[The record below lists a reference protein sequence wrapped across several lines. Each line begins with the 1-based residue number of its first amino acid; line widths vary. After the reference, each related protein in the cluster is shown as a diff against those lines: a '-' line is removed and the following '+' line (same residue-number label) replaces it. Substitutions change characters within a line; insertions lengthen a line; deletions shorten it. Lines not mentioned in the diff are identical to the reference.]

1 MLGPNDLCPI
11 CFNTGYTKN
20 FLGEKIPCSNDCKA
34 RDPET
39 VTKEPEKIETPPPPP
54 PQQTPVPP
62 SLGVAKEAI
71 SESIEFNYNLLP
83 ITYEIIPHARNPH
96 GTPFFIE
103 EFWLW
108 YPCLE
113 DAPIELSI
121 EANCVSLFK
130 GHAAVFLAGPVK
142 IDSVISTY
150 SPLIINFK
158 KAADYHPCI
167 ATMHAAVVMRGIY
180 QPTQY
185 PQLGAP
191 AWPYPYPQPGQPCT
205 GNGGYVTITGGTSG
219 TRITLNGQPIWPLS
233 NGYNATKYTLR

>member
-20 FLGEKIPCSNDCKA
+20 FLGQKIPCSNDCKA

-39 VTKEPEKIETPPPPP
+39 VVTKEPEKVETPPPPP
-54 PQQTPVPP
+54 PQQIPMPP

-96 GTPFFIE
+96 GTPFLIE

-113 DAPIELSI
+113 SAPIELNI

-142 IDSVISTY
+142 IESVISTY
-150 SPLIINFK
+150 SPLVINFK
-158 KAADYHPCI
+158 KAADYQLSVT
-167 ATMHAAVVMRGIY
+167 TMHAAVVMRGVY
-180 QPTQY
+180 QPMQY
-185 PQLGAP
+185 PPFVAP
-191 AWPYPYPQPGQPCT
+191 LPSYPYPQPGQPGRPYPQPGQWTPYT

-219 TRITLNGQPIWPLS
+219 GLSAWPH
-233 NGYNATKYTLR
+233 R